1 MTLTRFITKGSQSVR
16 RHRRIFI
23 VCFSSFLGLLFLA
36 GIFVSRVGFSA
47 DGYSA
52 TDRQL
57 LAVLNDKAVFKPQKG
72 EPQKLSQYTVSGA
85 ALKASQYLF
94 IDLDADGENEL
105 LVRFLDSNDG
115 TLVLHQSGN
124 TVFGFQFSKEAL
136 SQLKQDGSFLQKD
149 KNGGCMYAQMT
160 FNNRGFKINET
171 AYINRQNHLYRRA
184 YIEKPSKE
192 VKDYVKRWEQK
203 EDAVWKNY
211 SN

>member
-1 MTLTRFITKGSQSVR
+1 MTLARFITKGSQSIR

-23 VCFSSFLGLLFLA
+23 VCFTSFLGLLFLA

-47 DGYSA
+47 DGYNA

-57 LAVLNDKAVFKPQKG
+57 LSVLNGKAVFKPQKG

-85 ALKASQYLF
+85 AVKVSQYLF

-105 LVRFLDSNDG
+105 LVRFSDPNDG

-124 TVFGFQFSKEAL
+124 TVFGFRFSKEAL

-149 KNGGCMYAQMT
+149 KNGGSLYAQMT

-171 AYINRQNHLYRRA
+171 AYINRQSHLYRRA
-184 YIEKPSKE
+184 YIEKPAKE
-192 VKDYVKRWEQK
+192 VKDYVKRWTQK
-203 EDAVWKNY
+203 EDAVWKDF
-211 SN
+211 